1 MIIYLSFFF
10 CTLIAGEVIFDQAQP
25 DFPPDFIFGPQDV
38 EFIPN
43 IGEIKVSTVGDIDVP
58 YIYDEIHEFH
68 VLEFCRWK
76 GLCICSSQFFSA
88 TKAVAIITKKF
99 RSEWGFEP

>member
-1 MIIYLSFFF
+1 MIIYASFFF

-43 IGEIKVSTVGDIDVP
+43 IGEIKVSTVGDIDV
-58 YIYDEIHEFH
+58 YIWWNSWISCMR
-68 VLEFCRWK
+68 VLQIEMNVYVPRSFLVLLKQIWTQTSAV
-76 GLCICSSQFFSA
+76 LPAMFS
-88 TKAVAIITKKF
+88 
-99 RSEWGFEP
+99 

>member
-1 MIIYLSFFF
+1 MIIYASFFF

-43 IGEIKVSTVGDIDVP
+43 IGEIKVSTVGDI
-58 YIYDEIHEFH
+58 
-68 VLEFCRWK
+68 
-76 GLCICSSQFFSA
+76 
-88 TKAVAIITKKF
+88 
-99 RSEWGFEP
+99 